1 MSASPSP
8 SPVVDL
14 AALRNLL
21 VQGMLR
27 VRNDGIQETCPI
39 GIIDFE
45 KWEWPQGVG
54 LYGLW
59 KVYDQTR
66 DPALLERLH
75 GWYHRR
81 LAEGLPPRNVNT
93 TAPMLTLAYVAEAT
107 GETVWLARC
116 QEWAEWI
123 LREFP
128 RTTAGG
134 FQHIVSGQDNP
145 EQLWDDTLFMTVLFL
160 ARMGVVLGRRD
171 MVEEAEYQ
179 FLVHI
184 AHLYDRTTGLWF
196 HGWTFH
202 GCHNFAQA
210 RWARG
215 NCWITA
221 CTYDFFEIVGLQ
233 GATKRYLAQTVEA
246 QVKAL
251 KKYQNANGM
260 WHTLVVDPNSYVET
274 SATAGFAYGILKGVR
289 LGYLD
294 PSYAEVG
301 KKALAAVLS
310 RIDKEGNVA
319 EVSYGTGMG
328 RDLDFYRK
336 IPICQMAYGQA
347 LSLLLLCE
355 ALKAK

>member
-1 MSASPSP
+1 MTAPAP
-8 SPVVDL
+8 ADIRATLNTL
-14 AALRNLL
+14 A
-21 VQGMLR
+21 QGMMR
-27 VRNDGIQETCPI
+27 VKNDGLKEECPI

-54 LYGLW
+54 LFGLW
-59 KVYDQTR
+59 KLYQDTKDQ
-66 DPALLERLH
+66 ALLKQIA
-75 GWYHRR
+75 GWYDRR
-81 LAEGLPPRNVNT
+81 IAGGLPYKNVNT
-93 TAPMLTLAYVAEAT
+93 MAPMLTLAHLAEET
-107 GETVWLARC
+107 GNQAQLAIC
-116 QEWAEWI
+116 TEWAEFI
-123 LREFP
+123 MKDFP
-128 RTTAGG
+128 RTVDGG
-134 FQHIVSGQDNP
+134 LQHIVSGEENRN
-145 EQLWDDTLFMTVLFL
+145 QLWDDTLFMTVLFL
-160 ARMGVVLGRRD
+160 AKMGVLLKRKD
-171 MVEEAEYQ
+171 MIEEAEYQ

-184 AHLYDRTTGLWF
+184 KYLYDKETGLWF
-196 HGWTFH
+196 HGWTFEGH
-202 GCHNFAQA
+202 HNFAKA
-210 RWARG
+210 LWARG

-221 CTYDFFEIVGLQ
+221 CTYDFFEIVGLS

-310 RIDKEGNVA
+310 RIDAQGNVA

>member
-1 MSASPSP
+1 MTPAPADIRATLT
-8 SPVVDL
+8 VL
-14 AALRNLL
+14 A
-21 VQGMLR
+21 QGMMR
-27 VRNDGIQETCPI
+27 VQNDGLKEECPI

-54 LYGLW
+54 LFGLW
-59 KVYDQTR
+59 KLYQDTKDQ
-66 DPALLERLH
+66 ALLGQIK
-75 GWYHRR
+75 GWYDRR
-81 LAEGLPPRNVNT
+81 IKDGLPYKNVNT
-93 TAPMLTLAYVAEAT
+93 MAPMLTLAHLAEET
-107 GETVWLARC
+107 GNKEQLAIC
-116 QEWAEWI
+116 TEWAEYI
-123 LREFP
+123 MKEFP
-128 RTTAGG
+128 RTTDGG
-134 FQHIVSGQDNP
+134 LQHVVSGEENRN
-145 EQLWDDTLFMTVLFL
+145 QLWDDTLFMTVLFL
-160 ARMGVVLGRRD
+160 AKVGVLLKRQD

-184 AHLYDRTTGLWF
+184 KYLYDKETGLWF
-196 HGWTFH
+196 HGWTFEGH
-202 GCHNFAQA
+202 HNFAKA
-210 RWARG
+210 LWARG

-221 CTYDFFEIVGLQ
+221 CTYDFFEIVGLK

>member
-1 MSASPSP
+1 MTPAPADIRATLT
-8 SPVVDL
+8 VL
-14 AALRNLL
+14 A
-21 VQGMLR
+21 QGMMR
-27 VRNDGIQETCPI
+27 VQNDGLKEECPI

-54 LYGLW
+54 LFGLW
-59 KVYDQTR
+59 KLYQDTKDQ
-66 DPALLERLH
+66 ALLGQIK
-75 GWYHRR
+75 GWYDRR
-81 LAEGLPPRNVNT
+81 IKDGLPYKNVNT
-93 TAPMLTLAYVAEAT
+93 MAPMLTLAHLAEET
-107 GETVWLARC
+107 GNKEQLAIC
-116 QEWAEWI
+116 TEWAEYI
-123 LREFP
+123 MKEFP
-128 RTTAGG
+128 RTTDGG
-134 FQHIVSGQDNP
+134 LQHVVSGEENRN
-145 EQLWDDTLFMTVLFL
+145 QLWDDTLFMTVLFL
-160 ARMGVVLGRRD
+160 AKVGVLLKRQD

-184 AHLYDRTTGLWF
+184 KYLYDKETGLWF
-196 HGWTFH
+196 HGWTFE
-202 GCHNFAQA
+202 GNHNFAKA
-210 RWARG
+210 LWARG

-221 CTYDFFEIVGLQ
+221 CTYDFFEIVGLK

>member
-1 MSASPSP
+1 M
-8 SPVVDL
+8 
-14 AALRNLL
+14 
-21 VQGMLR
+21 R
-27 VRNDGIQETCPI
+27 VKNDGLKEECPI

-54 LYGLW
+54 LFGLW
-59 KVYDQTR
+59 KLYQDTKDQ
-66 DPALLERLH
+66 ALLKQIA
-75 GWYHRR
+75 GWYDRR
-81 LAEGLPPRNVNT
+81 IAGGLPYKNVNT
-93 TAPMLTLAYVAEAT
+93 MAPMLTLAHLAEET
-107 GETVWLARC
+107 GNQEQLAIC
-116 QEWAEWI
+116 TEWAEFI
-123 LREFP
+123 MKDFP
-128 RTTAGG
+128 RTVDGG
-134 FQHIVSGQDNP
+134 LQHIVSGEENRN
-145 EQLWDDTLFMTVLFL
+145 QLWDDTLFMTVLFL
-160 ARMGVVLGRRD
+160 AKVGVLLKRKD

-184 AHLYDRTTGLWF
+184 KYLYDKETGLWF
-196 HGWTFH
+196 HSWTFEGH
-202 GCHNFAQA
+202 HNFAKA
-210 RWARG
+210 LWARG

-294 PSYAEVG
+294 QSYAEVG

-319 EVSYGTGMG
+319 EV
-328 RDLDFYRK
+328 
-336 IPICQMAYGQA
+336 
-347 LSLLLLCE
+347 
-355 ALKAK
+355 